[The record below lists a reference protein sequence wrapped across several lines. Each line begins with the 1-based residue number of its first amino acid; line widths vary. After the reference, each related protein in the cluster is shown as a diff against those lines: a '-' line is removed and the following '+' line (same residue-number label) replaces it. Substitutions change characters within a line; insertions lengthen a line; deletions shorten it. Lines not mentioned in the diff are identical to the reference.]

1 MTSDPKHYLDR
12 ALAHIAQ
19 ENFGRRVAP
28 VVTLSSDTHQEAN
41 GSLNG
46 ALEIRICTLNGEK
59 RLIQR
64 ETFIGLNSKTEIDD
78 LLART
83 LSVLLMNHA
92 DWPR

>member
-1 MTSDPKHYLDR
+1 MTAEAKQHLER

-19 ENFGRRVAP
+19 ENFGRRAGP
-28 VVTLSSDTHQEAN
+28 VVTLSNDTREDAD
-41 GSLNG
+41 GSLTG
-46 ALEIRICTLNGEK
+46 ALEIRIRRRNGESP
-59 RLIQR
+59 LIQR
-64 ETFIGLNSKTEIDD
+64 ESFTGLNSRSEVDD